1 MALPEP
7 IAYTRLSDGV
17 YKRALDMRR
26 VDGHTAGTDATIRA
40 GCLCLILWL
49 AGLLGV
55 TASADERRYFFNPG
69 NSEQGLAQHTINDLL
84 QDHAGYVWIAT
95 QGGLHQY
102 DGYRFTVFRHD
113 AEDASSLPDSF
124 ITALAEDDLNQLWIG
139 GNTNGLARFDPGSRT
154 AHAIAVPADAPDS
167 VHRNEISALMW
178 DGTRGLWIGTAAGI
192 ELMNARSY
200 ERREIFHFAPT
211 RTQGNRAV
219 RFARSKDGTIW
230 CATTAG
236 LLRIGAKEFV
246 AEQVAPTR
254 IAAALS
260 VIVGADTGIV
270 TASNDGVLRIDP
282 TTGAIDKLWP
292 KTGDDNRG
300 RNQQVR
306 DLVQDAQGRLW
317 LAVYGYGVLIV
328 DPAQGTS
335 EWLHHDAN
343 VAGSLPEEFE
353 TRLFIDRSGLL
364 WVGGESHGFA
374 TADPNGTFFRYVFD
388 REAID
393 ASTSGNN
400 IRAIFEDA
408 QQRLWLGTEGA
419 GLKRFD
425 ATTGK
430 FENFTDSLQ
439 QAAKEPINPL
449 RVSSIQS
456 AGANRLWIGSNH
468 GAYLLD
474 PDKRKATVVP
484 VDLRDGNGL
493 PSNQVR
499 QVLVA
504 TDGSLWFGT
513 SGAGLAHWWPPT
525 GSWEFFRHDDYLPD
539 SLALDVVLTLH
550 EDRDGRLWIGTLKG
564 LSRYD
569 PHQHALHSYRNDPHD
584 ARSLADDVVR
594 VIFQSRDGTLWFGTH
609 GGLDR
614 LDSDAG
620 DKLSFTHYKAHD
632 NLLNMTIYGML
643 EDPSGLLWL
652 STNRGIARFDR
663 EQEAFHVFALEDGLQ
678 GLEFNGGAQLA
689 LANGEF
695 ALGGINGINLFRP
708 EAVTLNHFVPPVV
721 ITHVQIGSAANPLE
735 SSIEN
740 LSMEQAERVVRFE
753 FAALDYAAPE
763 RNRFAYRLEGFD
775 DNWVQAGSRHDATY
789 TNLAAGRYRFRV
801 RASNHDGV
809 WNDQG
814 TALALDVTPPWWGST
829 PLKLLYAIILATL
842 AVLAWRA
849 RQNRKDEERRHGREL
864 KEREDRLRLAL
875 WGSGDEFWDWDLQN
889 GTIYRIGAEQMLG
902 DVPERSVDVDSWR
915 DRLHPDDMQ
924 LIEQRFAEHEQG
936 RMDFFEA
943 EYRARHTNGTWM
955 WVHSL
960 GKIVERDE
968 TGQAT
973 RICGTAR
980 NVTATRQ
987 AERERRIS
995 AEVIN
1000 SMTEAVSVTDLD
1012 FNFVSVN
1019 HAFTKMTGYTEAEV
1033 LGEPAALL
1041 NCAQHSVQFY
1051 QAMRTEFINAGHW
1064 RGELWQKRRDGE
1076 EFLCW
1081 LEISAVHD
1089 ANNVRTHYVGVM
1101 ADITDRKRAEQELRY
1116 LANYDT
1122 MTGLPNRTLLAER
1135 LSQAVIRARRTGRKV
1150 AVLFLDLDRFK
1161 HVNDSMGH
1169 AAGDRVL
1176 KATGIRLRANV
1187 RESDTVARL
1196 GGDEFTVVL
1205 EDLRDTEEA
1214 ERVAQKLMSVFA
1226 IPLGLETGQEVV
1238 ITPSIG
1244 ISLYP
1249 DHGQVP
1255 SDLLKFADTA
1265 MYQAK
1270 ERGRNTYMIYT
1281 EAMDSDARERA
1292 NTVSALRK
1300 ALERHELS
1308 LVYQP
1313 KLALLD
1319 NQITGVEAL
1328 LRWNS
1333 EDLGEVSP
1341 SRFIPLAEEI
1351 GIIVEIGEF
1360 VIDAACAQ
1368 LKRWHDSGLRNLSM
1382 AVNLSVLQLLRGEL
1396 PAKIRGI
1403 LAQYGMGAGK
1413 LELELTESTLM
1424 ANAEQSVRT
1433 LMELRDLG
1441 VSLAVDD
1448 FGTGYSS
1455 LSYLKRLPID
1465 TLKIDQTFVGDITTD
1480 PDDEAI
1486 TATIITMAHSLGLNV
1501 VAEGVE
1507 TIGQLEYLREQGCDE
1522 IQGHWLSRP
1531 LTADAC
1537 YAFLLQFEKTR
1548 PARPARATR

>member
-1 MALPEP
+1 MPEDRTLAQTADAKIRVGYVRVFLFWIMVACAPAL
-7 IAYTRLSDGV
+7 
-17 YKRALDMRR
+17 
-26 VDGHTAGTDATIRA
+26 
-40 GCLCLILWL
+40 
-49 AGLLGV
+49 
-55 TASADERRYFFNPG
+55 ADERHYFFNPG
-69 NSEQGLAQHTINDLL
+69 SSEQGLSQHTINDLL

-95 QGGLHQY
+95 QGGLHKY
-102 DGYRFTVFRHD
+102 DGYHFTVFRHD
-113 AEDASSLPDSF
+113 ADDASSLPDSF
-124 ITALAEDDLNQLWIG
+124 ITALAEDELHQLWVG
-139 GNTNGLARFDPGSRT
+139 GNTGGLARFDPINRT
-154 AHAIAVPADAPDS
+154 ARSLMVPPDAPDAAQHNS
-167 VHRNEISALMW
+167 ITALMA
-178 DGTRGLWIGTAAGI
+178 DETRGVWIGTAAGI
-192 ELMNARSY
+192 ELMDARTY
-200 ERREIFHFAPT
+200 ERRDIYRFTPN
-211 RTQGNRAV
+211 RTQGNRV
-219 RFARSKDGTIW
+219 LRFTRAPDGTIW
-230 CATTAG
+230 CATTSG
-236 LLRIGAKEFV
+236 VLRIEARANI
-246 AEQVAPTR
+246 AEP
-254 IAAALS
+254 IAIKTIPAALS
-260 VIVGADTGIV
+260 VLVSADGSVYAGAPDGLFRVDAKTG
-270 TASNDGVLRIDP
+270 TAER
-282 TTGAIDKLWP
+282 LWP
-292 KTGDDNRG
+292 KPGDERVG
-300 RNQQVR
+300 RQQVR
-306 DLVQDAQGRLW
+306 DIVQDSRGRLW
-317 LAVYGYGVLIV
+317 VAVYGYGLLII
-328 DPAQGTS
+328 DPNHGTS

-343 VAGSLPEEFE
+343 IAGSLPEEFE
-353 TRLFIDRSGLL
+353 TRLFIDRSGLM

-374 TADPNGTFFRYVFD
+374 TTDPDGTFFNYVFD
-388 REAID
+388 REALD

-400 IRAIFEDA
+400 VRSILEDA

-425 ATTGK
+425 PSSGK
-430 FENFTDSLQ
+430 FENFNEPLFQASKDASPTLRVASLQ
-439 QAAKEPINPL
+439 N
-449 RVSSIQS
+449 
-456 AGANRLWIGSNH
+456 AGANRLWVATNR
-468 GAYLLD
+468 GAFLLD
-474 PDKRKATVVP
+474 PDKHKATAVP
-484 VDLRDGNGL
+484 IDTRDGNGL
-493 PSNQVR
+493 PSNQIR

-504 TDGSLWFGT
+504 KDGSLWFGT

-539 SLALDVVLTLH
+539 SLALDIVLALH
-550 EDRDGRLWIGTLKG
+550 EDRDGRLWIGTLNG

-569 PHQHALHSYRNDPHD
+569 PHQHVLRSFRNDPRD
-584 ARSLADDVVR
+584 AHSLVDNVVR
-594 VIFQSRDGTLWFGTH
+594 IIYQTRDGTLWFGTH

-620 DKLSFTHYKAHD
+620 DHLSFTHYKARD

-643 EDPSGLLWL
+643 EDSSGMLWL

-663 EQEAFHVFALEDGLQ
+663 EQDAFHVFSPEDGLQ
-678 GLEFNGGAQLA
+678 GLEFNGGAQWA
-689 LANGEF
+689 RSNGEF
-695 ALGGINGINLFRP
+695 VFGGINGINLFHP

-721 ITHVQIGSAANPLE
+721 ITNVQIGSAANQLE
-735 SSIEN
+735 ASVDS
-740 LSMEQAERVVRFE
+740 LAMAQSERVVRFE
-753 FAALDYAAPE
+753 FAALDYAVPE

-789 TNLAAGRYRFRV
+789 TNLAAGQYRFRV

-814 TALALDVTPPWWGST
+814 TALTLDVAPPWWAST
-829 PLKLLYAIILATL
+829 AMKLLYALIVATL
-842 AVLAWRA
+842 VLLFWRA
-849 RQNRKDEERRHGREL
+849 RQQRKAAERHHHSEL
-864 KEREDRLRLAL
+864 QEREDRLRMAL
-875 WGSGDEFWDWDLQN
+875 WGSGDEFWDWDLRK
-889 GTIYRIGAEQMLG
+889 GTVYRIGAEQMLG
-902 DVPERSVDVDSWR
+902 GLPERSMRVDEWR
-915 DRLHPDDMQ
+915 DRLHPDD
-924 LIEQRFAEHEQG
+924 LSFVEQRLTEHEQG
-936 RMDFFEA
+936 RKDFFEA
-943 EYRARHTNGTWM
+943 EYRVLDAQDAWM

-960 GKIVERDE
+960 GKIVERDDN
-968 TGQAT
+968 GQAL

-980 NVTATRQ
+980 NVTVTRQ

-1000 SMTEAVSVTDLD
+1000 SMTEAVSVTDMD

-1019 HAFTKMTGYTEAEV
+1019 HAFTKMTGYTESEV
-1033 LGEPAALL
+1033 LGGPAALL

-1051 QAMRTEFINAGHW
+1051 QAMRAEFVNAGHW
-1064 RGELWQKRRDGE
+1064 RGELWQKRKDGE

-1089 ANNVRTHYVGVM
+1089 ADGMRTHYVGVM

-1205 EDLRDTEEA
+1205 EDLRDNEEA

-1270 ERGRNTYMIYT
+1270 ERGRNTYMVYT

-1292 NTVSALRK
+1292 NTVTALRK
-1300 ALERHELS
+1300 AVERNELS

-1313 KLALLD
+1313 KLTLID

-1328 LRWNS
+1328 LRWSS
-1333 EDLGEVSP
+1333 EELGEVPP

-1368 LKRWHDSGLRNLSM
+1368 LRRWHDLGMHDLNM

-1396 PAKIRGI
+1396 PVRLQEILTHHGI
-1403 LAQYGMGAGK
+1403 GAGR
-1413 LELELTESTLM
+1413 LELEITESMLM

-1433 LMELRDLG
+1433 LTELKEVG
-1441 VSLAVDD
+1441 VSLAIDD

-1507 TIGQLEYLREQGCDE
+1507 TAGQLEYLREQGCDE

-1531 LTADAC
+1531 MKPDAC
-1537 YAFLLQFEKTR
+1537 YDFLYQFEQNR
-1548 PARPARATR
+1548 IARPARATR